1 MRSLMRKSCE
11 MKCGVMLGYAISVCI
26 STLLLKH
33 FTQAWVGSTAMSAR
47 RPAYALYPNPSHHTQ
62 ALLLLGPNYLKNYI
76 VPCRHT
82 QSSGKSA
89 VWMDKLCHF
98 SIKWLNGCS
107 TWNLFP
113 WQCRNSNGNTGSFLL
128 HSQYKEENKNLF
140 SIWMNKSR
148 SIFQCKHVKPK
159 SFPCPDHSK
168 IHE

>member
-1 MRSLMRKSCE
+1 MQQS
-11 MKCGVMLGYAISVCI
+11 ISVYTWTTSESSHTRLSWQHSCVSMMPCLRYLSQVKLSYATAI
-26 STLLLKH
+26 QAATLLL
-33 FTQAWVGSTAMSAR
+33 GSS
-47 RPAYALYPNPSHHTQ
+47 Q
-62 ALLLLGPNYLKNYI
+62 LKNYI

-82 QSSGKSA
+82 QSGGRSA

-98 SIKWLNGCS
+98 SAKWLNGCS
-107 TWNLFP
+107 TSNLFP
-113 WQCRNSNGNTGSFLL
+113 WQCRDSNGNTGSFLL
-128 HSQYKEENKNLF
+128 YSQYKEQNKNLF